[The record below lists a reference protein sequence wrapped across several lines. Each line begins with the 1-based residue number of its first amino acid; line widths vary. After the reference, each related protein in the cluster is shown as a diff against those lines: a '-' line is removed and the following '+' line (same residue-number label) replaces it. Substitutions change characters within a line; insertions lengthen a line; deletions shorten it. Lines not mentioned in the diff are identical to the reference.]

1 MKIYSV
7 NDAEFK
13 SYGRVVTGFEEAKTE
28 ILQTLARTPL
38 PEGTDYKA
46 EDPDLQALAATGWVS
61 RHLYGGMP
69 VQMGWCNGHNRR
81 LNCLEYHRDSEFNLG
96 TEAFILLL
104 ARLDEMENGVLD
116 TALVKAFLVPAGTLV
131 EVYATTLHYAPCHT
145 DPEKGFRVLVA
156 LPRGTNT
163 EKPAITPHGGDDTYL
178 WACNKWLLAHA
189 ESEEAKAGAKV
200 ALLGRNID
208 LDLD

>member
-7 NDAEFK
+7 TDPEFK
-13 SYGRVVTGFEEAKTE
+13 SYGRVVSGFADVKTQ
-28 ILQTLARTPL
+28 ILQTLALTPL
-38 PEGTDYKA
+38 PEATEYQA
-46 EDPDLQALAATGWVS
+46 EDPALQELAATGWVS
-61 RHLYGGMP
+61 RHLFGGMP

-96 TEAFILLL
+96 TEPFILLL
-104 ARLDEMENGVLD
+104 ARLDEVENGMLD

-131 EVYATTLHYAPCHT
+131 EVYSTTLHYAPCHT

-178 WACNKWLLAHA
+178 WACNKWLLAHP
-189 ESEEAKAGAKV
+189 ESDEAKAGAKV
-200 ALLGRNID
+200 ALTGRNID

>member
-13 SYGRVVTGFEEAKTE
+13 SYGRVITGFEEAKTE

>member
-7 NDAEFK
+7 NDPVFR
-13 SYGRVVTGFEEAKTE
+13 SYGRVVAGFEEAKTE

-46 EDPDLQALAATGWVS
+46 EDPELQALAATGWVS

-104 ARLDEMENGVLD
+104 ARQDEIENGVLD
-116 TALVKAFLVPAGTLV
+116 TSLVKAFLVPAGTLV